1 MPRSCTFCT
10 HPQQSTLTWQC
21 LNASSLG
28 VTHIT
33 THTYTHTYTHT
44 HIHAHIHTH
53 THTYTHT
60 HIQHTYTHI
69 RTHTYAHTH
78 THTYAHT
85 HTQVSTHVRVNTQR
99 RRFYDHHELVLLDA
113 QGVPRT
119 CCANISEN
127 IIHTFHRVLLAQAIS
142 AFSDDGVVGLGR
154 AHSQTV

>member
-28 VTHIT
+28 VTHII

-44 HIHAHIHTH
+44 HTLTH
-53 THTYTHT
+53 THTYNT
-60 HIQHTYTHI
+60 HI
-69 RTHTYAHTH
+69 HTYAHTH